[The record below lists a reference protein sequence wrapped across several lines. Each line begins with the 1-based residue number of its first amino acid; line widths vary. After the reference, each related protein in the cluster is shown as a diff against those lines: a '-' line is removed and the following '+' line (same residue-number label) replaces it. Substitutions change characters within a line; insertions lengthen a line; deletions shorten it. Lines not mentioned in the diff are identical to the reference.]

1 MSERQIRKLQ
11 LDKNDS
17 NSYFFP
23 ATHYKAVYGDSGKT
37 LDQELGEIWGVLN
50 PLTISVSPSR
60 SVFNEAETISGTI
73 TVTLKRGSTLINH
86 EDEVK
91 SVIATGSTDILPE
104 GNWEI
109 NAGNIT
115 RPFKFDHNS
124 SGYQTKSLN
133 IAVTLNDGTTKSAEV
148 TISEIARSY
157 VGFSDKTK
165 SVSEGLS
172 TDGLIARQSRSLA
185 GFNENINNV
194 PAESTFW
201 VLIPSDDKF
210 DKTDKLKITSSGFG
224 VTVVLDGTIT
234 KYGVSY
240 NCYKN
245 TSGVTKTE
253 QTWNI
258 KIE

>member
-37 LDQELGEIWGVLN
+37 LDQELGEMWRILK
-50 PLTISVSPSR
+50 PMTISVSANPSLH
-60 SVFNEAETISGTI
+60 NEEKEEKTGKITI
-73 TVTLKRGSTLINH
+73 TVKEGNSSINH
-86 EDEVK
+86 QTEV
-91 SVIATGSTDILPE
+91 SRVEVISGGDILPD
-104 GNWEI
+104 GIWEKTQS
-109 NAGNIT
+109 IT
-115 RPFKFDHNS
+115 RAYKFNKNT
-124 SGYQTKSLN
+124 SGYQKRSITVRVIL
-133 IAVTLNDGTTKSAEV
+133 IDGTTLSGTAA
-148 TISEIARSY
+148 ISEIARSY
-157 VGFSDKTK
+157 VGFSQTK

-172 TDGLIARQSRSLA
+172 TDGLIARQSTSLA

-194 PAESTFW
+194 PAGSTFW
-201 VLIPSDDKF
+201 ILIPSDGNFVKA
-210 DKTDKLKITSSGFG
+210 DKLKITSSGFG
-224 VTVVLDGTIT
+224 VTVVLDGTIA
-234 KYGVSY
+234 KNGVSY

-245 TSGVTKTE
+245 TSGVTEAE